1 MATISDKQLKCAT
14 QVINYSSI
22 SQTDRFDKPSFDK
35 VKFLSDLEMTSPKL
49 IALIKNI
56 KKLDKQ
62 DFVKT
67 GKLFKHYI
75 YSSVGNGYG
84 SKIIASAL
92 IAAGYTL
99 AIKKQ
104 GSKIVPDPQII
115 QTKNESKFM
124 LLSSTALWNTSVTP
138 AMTKEILAV
147 FNKRPDNIYGES
159 ARLIVLD
166 SGFKEGIDLFDI
178 KYVHIFEDQLLNS
191 DNIQSQ
197 GRALR
202 YCGQQGLHFR
212 RGWTVNV
219 FNYSL
224 VNVEGVFDTF
234 FPKGSALRDYSNKSG
249 VFEIFLKESKALK
262 LRQEEKLEDDII
274 EIIKESA
281 VDADLNKNINKY
293 KRGYLERIRNFFA
306 F

>member
-35 VKFLSDLEMTSPKL
+35 VKFLGDLEMTSPKL

-115 QTKNESKFM
+115 QSQNESKFM

-138 AMTKEILAV
+138 AMTKEILSV
-147 FNKRPDNIYGES
+147 FNKRPENVYGNL

-224 VNVEGVFDTF
+224 TIAGNALRNYPNKSVVFD
-234 FPKGSALRDYSNKSG
+234 D
-249 VFEIFLKESKALK
+249 ILKESVALK

-274 EIIKESA
+274 EIIKEYA